1 MDIASTLNTAAGT
14 TGTAATDMA
23 ESRLVG
29 DYDSFLRLLTTQLKN
44 QDPLA
49 PLDATQFVSQLS
61 QFASVEQMI
70 QSNRKLDQIIS
81 SLGANSIMADI
92 GLIGRAVEVPG
103 NLAELRDGALSLN
116 YTLAKNAAQAT
127 VVIRDAQGTIVRTL
141 PADTRAGTHSL
152 VWDGTDNGGNQL
164 DDGIYR
170 FTFGAADAEG
180 KPVATQ
186 AYVTATVMRVETT
199 ASGSSLVLSNGL
211 SLPSSA
217 VRAVMQG

>member
-14 TGTAATDMA
+14 TGTTSSA

-29 DYDSFLRLLTTQLKN
+29 DYDSFLLLLTTQLKN

-70 QSNRKLDQIIS
+70 VSNQKLDQIVS

-92 GLIGRAVEVPG
+92 GLIGRTVEVPG
-103 NLAELRDGALSLN
+103 SMAELHDGSLSLR
-116 YTLAKNAAQAT
+116 YSLAKDAEQAG
-127 VVIRDAQGTIVRTL
+127 VVIRDAEGNIVRTL
-141 PADTRAGTHSL
+141 PVSTSAGEHGLT
-152 VWDGTDNGGNQL
+152 WDGTDDDGDQL
-164 DDGIYR
+164 DDGIYT

-186 AYVTATVMRVETT
+186 SYVTAAVMRVETT
-199 ASGSSLVLSNGL
+199 ASGSSLVLSNGQ
-211 SLPSSA
+211 STTSSA
-217 VRAVMQG
+217 VRAVM